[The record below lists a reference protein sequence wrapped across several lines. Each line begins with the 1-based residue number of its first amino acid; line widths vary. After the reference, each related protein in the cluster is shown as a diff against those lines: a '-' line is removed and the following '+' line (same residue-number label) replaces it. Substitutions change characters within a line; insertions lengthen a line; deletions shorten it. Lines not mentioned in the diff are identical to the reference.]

1 VSNPKSAMVLLM
13 RVPLIF
19 WMIFSQIFQLLM
31 TLWLLLKFQ
40 SLMLQK
46 LLNHSLM
53 IIILIQL
60 MN

>member
-1 VSNPKSAMVLLM
+1 M

-60 MN
+60 MNNLLN